1 MFVSLLFALRAQK
14 SPSGWSMQPL
24 ILGEEMETGML
35 GLEEGRGMGGEH
47 LGVLRTLGKVPS

>member
-1 MFVSLLFALRAQK
+1 MSLLCALRAQK

-24 ILGEEMETGML
+24 ILGEETETGML
-35 GLEEGRGMGGEH
+35 GPEEGRGMGGEH